1 MTYEWDSTSTYVKYP
16 PYFENMDK
24 EIKPLRDIIHARC
37 LAILGNSITTDH
49 ISPAGAIKEMAPAGK
64 YLIDRQVSVE
74 EFNSYGSR
82 RGNHEVMARGT
93 FGNIRIRNHMVPGIE
108 GGFTKDKSNKNILP
122 IYDVAM
128 QYMKEKTPLIVI
140 AGQEYGT
147 GSSRDWAA
155 KGTFL
160 LGVKL
165 VLAESFERIHRSNL
179 IGMGVLPVEFMNK
192 QTVEKLDLL
201 GIEKFSLR
209 NLEKTISPGC
219 ELELEIECP
228 EKGISYIKVLCRI
241 DTNKELE
248 YYRNGGILNYV
259 LRNLI
264 NDSN

>member
-1 MTYEWDSTSTYVKYP
+1 
-16 PYFENMDK
+16 
-24 EIKPLRDIIHARC
+24 
-37 LAILGNSITTDH
+37 
-49 ISPAGAIKEMAPAGK
+49 
-64 YLIDRQVSVE
+64 
-74 EFNSYGSR
+74 
-82 RGNHEVMARGT
+82 MARGT

-128 QYMKEKTPLIVI
+128 QYMKEKVPLIVI

-192 QTVEKLDLL
+192 QTAKKLDLL